1 MFSTLKK
8 VFSTTAL
15 AAVFTASPLALAD
28 YSEHPEA
35 KAFIAKMVNEYG
47 LSEKEV
53 VRILKDANKQ
63 QSILDAIARPAEKTK
78 PWFEYRNIFLG
89 ESRITQGVEF
99 WAENADT
106 LAKASK
112 EFGVPEQIIVA
123 IIGVETRYGRHAGS
137 YRVIDALTTLGF
149 DYPPRS
155 TFFAKELEN
164 FLLLTTEQKQNP
176 LALKGSYAGAMGYGQ
191 FMPSSYRAYAVDFDG
206 DKKADIWNNPKDAIG
221 SVANYF
227 RAHKWQTGEPVMVR
241 ARIAEGYDESILDSR
256 SRPSLTA
263 TEVAAK
269 GFTPVD
275 VEIPGDTKVMP
286 IAYDGEKGKEYWL
299 GYDNFYV
306 ITRYNRS
313 HMYARAVWELSE
325 EILYRHNN
333 PVPAPVATP

>member
-28 YSEHPEA
+28 YSTHPEA
-35 KAFIAKMVNEYG
+35 KAFIAKMVGEYG
-47 LSEKEV
+47 LNEKDV
-53 VRILKDANKQ
+53 VRVLKDASKQ

-78 PWFEYRNIFLG
+78 PWFEYRKIFLG
-89 ESRITQGVEF
+89 ESRIAQGVEF
-99 WAENADT
+99 WEENADT

-112 EFGVPEQIIVA
+112 EFGVPEQVIVS
-123 IIGVETRYGRHAGS
+123 IIGVETRYGCHAGS

-155 TFFAKELEN
+155 TFFAKELAN
-164 FLLLTTEQKQNP
+164 FLLLTNEQKQNP

-227 RAHKWQTGEPVMVR
+227 RAHKWQSGQPVMVR
-241 ARIAEGYDESILDSR
+241 ARLADGYDESILDSR

-263 TEVAAK
+263 AEVADK
-269 GFTPVD
+269 GFTPVG
-275 VEIPGDTKVMP
+275 VEIAGDTKVMP
-286 IAYDGEKGKEYWL
+286 ISYDGEKGKEFWL

-325 EILYRHNN
+325 EILYRRNN
-333 PVPAPVATP
+333 PSVTP